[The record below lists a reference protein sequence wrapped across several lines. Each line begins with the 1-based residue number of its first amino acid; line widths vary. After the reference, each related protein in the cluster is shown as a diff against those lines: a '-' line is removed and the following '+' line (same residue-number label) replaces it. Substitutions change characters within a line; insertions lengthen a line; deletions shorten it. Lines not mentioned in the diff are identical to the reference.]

1 MGATGIGGLR
11 ALVRCQLLGLV
22 ALAVVAVGGLVI
34 GALLLLPIGVGFR
47 LLPPAAAALRGLSDR
62 YRSRTARW
70 TGTAISPPDPLAL
83 DRSASERPRRRAA
96 AVLGD
101 EGFWHDLR
109 WAWLEPW
116 LGGLLVALPLA
127 LVEYGAFG
135 ALVQPFIWRLVGDG
149 NWYVFIPVRS
159 TPTMLAA
166 LALGLAF
173 IAAGV
178 RLAPVVLGLHAR
190 WSRRLLSA
198 PRSTELARRVERLTD
213 IRDES
218 LDAQAAELRRIERDL
233 HDGAQARLVA
243 LGMTLDEATR
253 LLDADG
259 ADDTGRI
266 DGADIEAARG
276 LLLDVR
282 ETSARALQDL
292 RDLVHG
298 IQPPVLADR
307 GLGDAVRSLA
317 LDSFLDVHV
326 EARLPGR
333 LPAAVESAA
342 YFAISESLANAAK
355 HSGAQEVRIALTH
368 EDARLRVTVT
378 DDGRGGADL
387 ARGTGLRGVQR
398 RLGTFDGTLALH
410 SPQGGPTIV
419 TLEIPCASSS
429 PKTSSCSGTG

>member
-1 MGATGIGGLR
+1 MTKHDPGEVVDAELVDGHLPALREDRTLAVPPPDDDPDAWLSDQAKEDVNAGIADGTRDGYKGDMDRFAEWCVTVDRRALPAAPQTVTEYLSYLKRTPRPRTGRPYGPRSMDRIIASIRSAHRAAGYKPPDTMGAR
-11 ALVRCQLLGLV
+11 
-22 ALAVVAVGGLVI
+22 
-34 GALLLLPIGVGFR
+34 
-47 LLPPAAAALRGLSDR
+47 
-62 YRSRTARW
+62 
-70 TGTAISPPDPLAL
+70 
-83 DRSASERPRRRAA
+83 
-96 AVLGD
+96 
-101 EGFWHDLR
+101 
-109 WAWLEPW
+109 
-116 LGGLLVALPLA
+116 
-127 LVEYGAFG
+127 
-135 ALVQPFIWRLVGDG
+135 
-149 NWYVFIPVRS
+149 
-159 TPTMLAA
+159 TMLAA
-166 LALGLAF
+166 LVLGLAF

-178 RLAPVVLGLHAR
+178 RLAPVMLKLHAR

-198 PRSTELARRVERLTD
+198 PLSTELARRVERLTD

-253 LLDADG
+253 LLG
-259 ADDTGRI
+259 TGHTGDTGHIGDI
-266 DGADIEAARG
+266 DLSAVRA

-282 ETSARALQDL
+282 ESSARALQDL

-326 EARLPGR
+326 EVHLPPGR
-333 LPAAVESAA
+333 LPAPVESAA
-342 YFAISESLANAAK
+342 YFAVSELLANAAK
-355 HSGAQEVRIALTH
+355 HSGAQEVRISLTH
-368 EDARLRVTVT
+368 EIARLHITVT

-387 ARGTGLRGVQR
+387 SHGTGLRGVQR
-398 RLGTFDGTLALH
+398 RLGTFDGTLALR
-410 SPQGGPTIV
+410 SPPGGPTTV